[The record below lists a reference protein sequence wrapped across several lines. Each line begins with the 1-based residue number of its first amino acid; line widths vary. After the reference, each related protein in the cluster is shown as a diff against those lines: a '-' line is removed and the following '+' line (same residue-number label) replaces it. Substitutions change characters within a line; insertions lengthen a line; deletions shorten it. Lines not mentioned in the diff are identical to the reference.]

1 MKTRKR
7 TALKYR
13 QKKHNPA
20 GTKQAQAASKGVLG
34 LRNVG
39 GIVSHAF
46 RETKRLNDYSALQEK
61 KDGRL

>member
-13 QKKHNPA
+13 QPKHNPA
-20 GTKQAQAASKGVLG
+20 GTKQAKAASKGRLG

-39 GIVSHAF
+39 GIVSDAF
-46 RETKRLNDYSALQEK
+46 RHTKQLNDYSAL
-61 KDGRL
+61 